1 MGHSVFVMCKW
12 YDTCSVIDGL
22 QIFLLSWFYHCF
34 WFDGMAGC
42 YVIWC
47 CHSSLFQ
54 KAFRTVFSW
63 LLNGKRLVCFCV
75 CIVSY
80 VSHWACVY
88 FCFGFSVA
96 ELILWCFPFGFRESS
111 FSLPVFCL
119 CFMVLNC
126 IWWVCSPVC
135 TKHGTPEGITWK
147 WLPWGRWGLALFLER
162 QVGQFKLGCIFVS
175 FSELRKSYIIYRLL
189 QKGILEIWHSA
200 IWLSNLAYWWD
211 CLAKWYCIYWVTT
224 SAFVLMIDSAN
235 QWCAKF

>member
-1 MGHSVFVMCKW
+1 MGHSVFVTCKW

-96 ELILWCFPFGFRESS
+96 ELILWCFPFG
-111 FSLPVFCL
+111 LGK
-119 CFMVLNC
+119 VLS
-126 IWWVCSPVC
+126 VCQYFV
-135 TKHGTPEGITWK
+135 
-147 WLPWGRWGLALFLER
+147 
-162 QVGQFKLGCIFVS
+162 FVS
-175 FSELRKSYIIYRLL
+175 WCWIVFDEFAHLCSSSMVPLKASH
-189 QKGILEIWHSA
+189 GSG
-200 IWLSNLAYWWD
+200 
-211 CLAKWYCIYWVTT
+211 CLGVGE
-224 SAFVLMIDSAN
+224 V
-235 QWCAKF
+235 

>member
-1 MGHSVFVMCKW
+1 MVWHLFCQLEVFLVLGSRVVCLQEGF
-12 YDTCSVIDGL
+12 IDGL

-34 WFDGMAGC
+34 WFDGTAGC

-54 KAFRTVFSW
+54 KAFWTVFSW

-88 FCFGFSVA
+88 FCFGFSFA

-126 IWWVCSPVC
+126 IWWVCSLVC
-135 TKHGTPEGITWK
+135 SKESMVPLKASRGSGC
-147 WLPWGRWGLALFLER
+147 LG
-162 QVGQFKLGCIFVS
+162 VGEV
-175 FSELRKSYIIYRLL
+175 
-189 QKGILEIWHSA
+189 
-200 IWLSNLAYWWD
+200 
-211 CLAKWYCIYWVTT
+211 
-224 SAFVLMIDSAN
+224 
-235 QWCAKF
+235 